1 MCGIQAGFDGKSLLP
16 LNFRSLSGASPLPPH
31 PPFPLFLRPTSTLRR
46 EQSLCTRTLR
56 VGAPPPP
63 PQGTRLH
70 SVPQDSLLHQ
80 YWGPYSILLALPP
93 SQPIQHTAT
102 QSSLGPSRSVLR
114 CASRLLP
121 RWASF
126 PLGLATSSCV
136 ARPASASSSLCSP
149 CPGSDYISP
158 HV

>member
-1 MCGIQAGFDGKSLLP
+1 MEKACFHSTSGHCLGPAPSPRTRPFLCSSDPPALCG
-16 LNFRSLSGASPLPPH
+16 
-31 PPFPLFLRPTSTLRR
+31 
-46 EQSLCTRTLR
+46 EQSLSTRTLR

-63 PQGTRLH
+63 PRGTRLH
-70 SVPQDSLLHQ
+70 SAPQDSLLHL

-93 SQPIQHTAT
+93 SQPLQHTAT

-114 CASRLLP
+114 CASLLLP